1 MAQKKFSVAAAA
13 GTNDVQVVEN
23 KEAQAEPAPAKPTT
37 KTATRA
43 KNITSP
49 KTPAAKSKTTTTRAK
64 QTASAKTPPTKRKP
78 PEKKADKATPPN
90 SNPLAEM
97 LDQASAEPQGT
108 VQIAIRMPPTLKNRL
123 KSAMARANGMTQERF
138 VAAAITAALDQLEP
152 ILDAKDKEKQ

>member
-1 MAQKKFSVAAAA
+1 
-13 GTNDVQVVEN
+13 
-23 KEAQAEPAPAKPTT
+23 
-37 KTATRA
+37 
-43 KNITSP
+43 
-49 KTPAAKSKTTTTRAK
+49 
-64 QTASAKTPPTKRKP
+64 
-78 PEKKADKATPPN
+78 
-90 SNPLAEM
+90 M